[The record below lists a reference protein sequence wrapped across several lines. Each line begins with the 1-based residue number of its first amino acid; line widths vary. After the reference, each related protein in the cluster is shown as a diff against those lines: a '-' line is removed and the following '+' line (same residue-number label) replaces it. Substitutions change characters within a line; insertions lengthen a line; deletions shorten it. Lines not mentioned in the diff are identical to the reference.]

1 MIRAVFISIA
11 VTLLLIHCSSAPRYH
26 YRSSSSARQ
35 TDQKGHTSPPLLV
48 KGVRHT
54 ATFTASYY
62 GEKFHGRKTS
72 TGETFDMYGLSAA
85 HKSLPFGTI
94 LKVTYPVTGKSVL
107 VKINDRGP
115 FVEGR
120 DIDLSYGAAAQ
131 LGLIKHGVGKVK
143 VTVVK
148 WGLGK

>member
-1 MIRAVFISIA
+1 MIRISLIILS
-11 VTLLLIHCSSAPRYH
+11 VLLLIHCSSAPRYH
-26 YRSSSSARQ
+26 YRASASSGKSKQSTNTAQ
-35 TDQKGHTSPPLLV
+35 PLLI
-48 KGVRHT
+48 KGMRHT
-54 ATFTASYY
+54 AVFTASYY

-72 TGETFDMYGLSAA
+72 NGETFDMYGLSAA

-94 LKVTYPVTGKSVL
+94 LKVTYPITGKSVL

-131 LGLIKHGVGKVK
+131 LGLIQHGVGKVK